1 MPGNPPFDNPSE
13 LELVKSV
20 SHTFLQ
26 SFNLNYAH
34 IKINSHVACKT
45 EAKLSA
51 ATGRKFLYF
60 DI

>member
-13 LELVKSV
+13 FELVKPV
-20 SHTFLQ
+20 SHTF
-26 SFNLNYAH
+26 FNSLKRLYTH

-45 EAKLSA
+45 EAKLRA

-60 DI
+60 GM